1 MFSLIAFDYCRTWL
15 MPSADIFLVKF
26 LSIMFF
32 FTTQLNFL
40 YISFFLFDRRVHID
54 YLNIH
59 SLIRF
64 LETFRRWCH
73 FYIYQE
79 RFKKTRGKIPEGK
92 IPFFD
97 LLILWFMK
105 IKEKIRHLYFLL
117 LFNSSAYHGL
127 SSAHFSIVVTRKEWD
142 VETLKIQL
150 PILSYTK
157 PKKCFFLSDSSS
169 FFPPHSLFS
178 IHRNVL
184 TISIFVLEAKFS
196 FCNIHMMLWH
206 GMAFG
211 MREWG

>member
-1 MFSLIAFDYCRTWL
+1 MIIAELDWCRQLTFFSLSFSLLCF
-15 MPSADIFLVKF
+15 FL
-26 LSIMFF
+26 
-32 FTTQLNFL
+32 QLNSIFL
-40 YISFFLFDRRVHID
+40 YISFFCSIDVFILKIID

-64 LETFRRWCH
+64 LETFKRWCH

-196 FCNIHMMLWH
+196 FCNIHMMVWH